1 MKWLMRYSYLIML
14 VASVVVTDTYSS
26 QKKMTVFLQGK
37 EEEEQLFSG
46 QKQPKVTSEINPIM
60 CDEND
65 EEMCQYIEQEYKES
79 RLKLWFYDL
88 GIIVMIKLISL
99 KEYLDK
105 CKGAVDGLVKR
116 LFCPLC
122 RKSVK

>member
-1 MKWLMRYSYLIML
+1 MKWIIRYSCLIIF
-14 VASVVVTDTYSS
+14 VASVVARDAYANE
-26 QKKMTVFLQGK
+26 KKMTVFLQGK
-37 EEEEQLFSG
+37 GEEGQLFNE
-46 QKQPKVTSEINPIM
+46 QKQPKMASEINPIM
-60 CDEND
+60 CDAND
-65 EEMCQYIEQEYKES
+65 EEMCQYIEQQYKES

-116 LFCPLC
+116 LLCPLC
-122 RKSVK
+122 RKSMK